1 MIETVFIMKVTIVI
15 MKVSLGIRSTYVG
28 NMIVSI
34 EVTIVSRD
42 YERPTLGIATA
53 PVAGR

>member
-34 EVTIVSRD
+34 EVTIESV
-42 YERPTLGIATA
+42 GIMND
-53 PVAGR
+53 PN